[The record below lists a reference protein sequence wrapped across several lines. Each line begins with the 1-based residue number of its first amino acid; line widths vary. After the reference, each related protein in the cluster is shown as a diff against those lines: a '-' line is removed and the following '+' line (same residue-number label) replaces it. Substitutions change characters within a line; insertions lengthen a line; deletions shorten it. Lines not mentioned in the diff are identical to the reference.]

1 MASSAQGPRLA
12 SKGLAFETE
21 ALRKGLQK
29 FLNSPF
35 PGKSLRVGDF
45 RWGVYAFFD
54 YDEEPIYVGQSKESL
69 RTRIRRHLT
78 NQRTDAVAMNV
89 LDPFEVFS
97 IEVWPLPNQ
106 PGGKGPQPTPEELNG
121 LERAVWEKAIRDSKF
136 KAILNEKDPP
146 EVAGSPYGPDNLP
159 PSYRGVIVSP
169 QVADLRGHPDVRIA
183 RRAETIARLSRVVVE
198 RQVSGGLRRT
208 LLTQANRL
216 AALAGDRF
224 TALGGESIVA
234 VGAEDEPTPS
244 NGEDDAEP

>member
-12 SKGLAFETE
+12 SKSLAFETE

-29 FLNSPF
+29 FLNTPF
-35 PGKSLRVGDF
+35 PGKSIRVGDF
-45 RWGVYAFFD
+45 KWGVYAFFD

-106 PGGKGPQPTPEELNG
+106 PGGNCPQPTPADLNA
-121 LERAVWEKAIRDSKF
+121 LERAVWEKAIRESKF
-136 KAILNEKDPP
+136 GTILNEKDPP
-146 EVAGSPYGPDNLP
+146 QVPGSPYDPDNLP
-159 PSYRGVIVSP
+159 RSLRGVIVSP
-169 QVADLRGHPDVRIA
+169 QVAELRGHPDVRLA

-208 LLTQANRL
+208 LVTQANRL
-216 AALAGDRF
+216 ASLAGDRF
-224 TALGGESIVA
+224 AALGGAATVA
-234 VGAEDEPTPS
+234 VGAEDEPTPA
-244 NGEDDAEP
+244 NGEDEA